1 MGNNSFAPYQKR
13 FTSFIVTNI
22 ITDSNKVVRIFQ
34 YPIPV
39 GKSRDLLDIPGVAED
54 DIRASLLKGEILHK
68 LLANEISV
76 TTSDIDLLQFNAQ
89 QKAFLQASGITIGL
103 DVSGLG
109 YITASD
115 HEILRQLIHF
125 IDSGGPADGFTSG
138 AYKEI
143 LPTGNPFPTS
153 IVWWID
159 SGKTNKIVEKLIT
172 YNSNQV
178 PTIILWN
185 MYGIDGI
192 TIVHSVTDT
201 ITYANNVFESTRT
214 RAIT

>member
-1 MGNNSFAPYQKR
+1 MGNNSFAPYEKLS
-13 FTSFIVTNI
+13 TSFVVKNI
-22 ITDSNKVVRIFQ
+22 ITNSNKVVRIFQ

-39 GKSRDLLDIPGVAED
+39 GKTRDLLDIPGVGEA

-68 LLANEISV
+68 LLAKEISV
-76 TTSDIDLLQFNAQ
+76 ITSDIDLLQFNAQ
-89 QKAFLQASGITIGL
+89 QKALLQAAGITIGL

-125 IDSGGPADGFTSG
+125 IDSGGPADGFASG

-153 IVWWID
+153 TPV
-159 SGKTNKIVEKLIT
+159 SLVMNFPPRLI
-172 YNSNQV
+172 
-178 PTIILWN
+178 I
-185 MYGIDGI
+185 
-192 TIVHSVTDT
+192 
-201 ITYANNVFESTRT
+201 
-214 RAIT
+214 AISI